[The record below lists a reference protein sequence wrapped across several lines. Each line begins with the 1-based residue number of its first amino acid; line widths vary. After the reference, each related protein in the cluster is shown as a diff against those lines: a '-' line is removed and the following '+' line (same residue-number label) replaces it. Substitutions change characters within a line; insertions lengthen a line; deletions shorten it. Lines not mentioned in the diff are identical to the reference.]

1 MSSRQ
6 VKKLLGHLHV
16 GMNWLIVATFMF
28 PLVWMFLGAF
38 KKKTDLL
45 SSDPAWFF
53 APTIDHWKFIFEN
66 WHIGSH
72 LINSLIISVGGT
84 LFTLALG
91 LPAAY
96 GLSRYPIWQKDAL
109 VFDILSL
116 KMIPPVATAV
126 PLFLLSQKVGL
137 YNSLTLL
144 IMLNTAFQLPFVILV
159 MKSFIDEIPYELDES
174 AQLDGYGAFSVLFRV
189 IMPLSLPGLICCTI
203 FVFIFTWN
211 EFLFANIMV
220 GGELRPLTVI
230 VGLALT
236 HRGILWGP
244 ALALGVVVILPV
256 SVLSASLSRYMIRGL
271 TFGAVKG

>member
-1 MSSRQ
+1 M
-6 VKKLLGHLHV
+6 GI
-16 GMNWLIVATFMF
+16 NWLIVATFMF

-38 KKKTDLL
+38 KKKTDIL

-53 APTIDHWKFIFEN
+53 APTIEHWKFIFEN

-72 LINSLIISVGGT
+72 LINSLTISVGGT

-159 MKSFIDEIPYELDES
+159 MKSFLDEIPYELDES

-189 IMPLSLPGLICCTI
+189 IIPLSLPGLICCTI

-211 EFLFANIMV
+211 EFLFANVMV
-220 GGELRPLTVI
+220 GGELRPVPVI

-256 SVLSASLSRYMIRGL
+256 LVLSASLSRYMVRGL

>member
-1 MSSRQ
+1 MSRKQ
-6 VKKLLGHLHV
+6 VKKLREFLHLGV
-16 GMNWLIVATFMF
+16 NWLIVATFMF

-53 APTIDHWKFIFEN
+53 AQTIDHWKFIFEN
-66 WHIGSH
+66 WNIGSH
-72 LINSLIISVGGT
+72 LLNSLIISAGAT
-84 LFTLALG
+84 LFTLTLG
-91 LPAAY
+91 LLAAF
-96 GLSRYPIWQKDAL
+96 GFSRYPIWKKDAL

-159 MKSFIDEIPYELDES
+159 MKSFLDEIPYELDEA
-174 AQLDGYGAFSVLFRV
+174 AQLDGYGAFSILFRV
-189 IMPLSLPGLICCTI
+189 ILPLSLPGLICCTI

-211 EFLFANIMV
+211 EFLFANVMV
-220 GGELRPLTVI
+220 GGELRPVSVI

-256 SVLSASLSRYMIRGL
+256 LILSASLSRYMVRGL

>member
-1 MSSRQ
+1 MYRRQ
-6 VKKLLGHLHV
+6 AKKLREFLHLGV
-16 GMNWLIVATFMF
+16 NWLIVVTFMF

-45 SSDPAWFF
+45 SSDPSWFF

-66 WHIGSH
+66 WNISSH
-72 LINSLIISVGGT
+72 LLNSLIISAGAT
-84 LFTLALG
+84 LFTLTLG
-91 LPAAY
+91 LLAAF
-96 GLSRYPIWQKDAL
+96 GFSRYPIWKKDAL

-126 PLFLLSQKVGL
+126 PLFLVSQKVGL

-159 MKSFIDEIPYELDES
+159 MKSFLDEIPYELDEA
-174 AQLDGYGAFSVLFRV
+174 AQLDGYGAFSILFRV
-189 IMPLSLPGLICCTI
+189 ILPLSLPGLICCTI

-211 EFLFANIMV
+211 EFLFANVMV
-220 GGELRPLTVI
+220 GGELRPVSVI

-256 SVLSASLSRYMIRGL
+256 LILSASLSRYMVRGL